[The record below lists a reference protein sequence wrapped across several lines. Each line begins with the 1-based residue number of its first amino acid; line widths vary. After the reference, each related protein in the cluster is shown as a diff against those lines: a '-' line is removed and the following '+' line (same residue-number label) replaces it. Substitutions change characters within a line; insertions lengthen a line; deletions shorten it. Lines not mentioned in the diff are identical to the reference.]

1 MPRWRFAPLPGV
13 SVTTKLDCGLDN
25 KHGNPGRQCR
35 PGFEGEKVE
44 GICDVSAISPV
55 AAVRLAEEN
64 IDERLG

>member
-1 MPRWRFAPLPGV
+1 MAVRTTAGG
-13 SVTTKLDCGLDN
+13 SVTTLDN

-35 PGFEGEKVE
+35 PGFEGEKVD
-44 GICDVSAISPV
+44 GICDPSATSPV